1 MSLSS
6 QNLTFDNRLLAI
18 EEEFRQRKFSGA
30 LKDLEGLA
38 ESEFSGNSHEAG
50 LYLLLTAEAS
60 LHEGR
65 YRDALARGLQA
76 ARVLA
81 DFPLNRRYGRVQLV
95 LSKAYSSIGDLKN
108 AEIRARDALA
118 AFRRAGENAGQ
129 IDSFNELARI
139 AFVRC
144 DYPSAADFL
153 GEAIGMVVDNPRKKA
168 QLTGNLGRIQ
178 TFTGE
183 WNKARENLQAALVYA
198 QENNQDIS
206 RAVNM
211 LSLGYLEM
219 RTRQFAEAHRLY
231 EQAREIIDRLS
242 LKREKVI
249 YLEYTGE
256 LALEKGDLYR
266 AKSMLSEAYKEGM
279 MLASSSAL
287 VSQSARRLA
296 EVELLL
302 DNVEEAMKYG
312 QKALDLSL
320 QLGEKAEIGVSQRV
334 IARVFVAKGHS
345 EEALEYAA
353 SAVEV
358 LGQVGDPCELG
369 QALLTQ
375 AQISMELGDFDHNR
389 VSGLFDRARRLFRKL
404 DLEYWQAEI
413 DFRSGVLSCQ
423 HGDLSTGFKR
433 LSNAE
438 RVFSLVNDKV
448 KLRAVSSFLRTLAD
462 QAVALSVSEE
472 NGFKI
477 FGNLVTPDEYSRLR
491 SSRIEDILEIVLR
504 KTGGDRAVIYTPGN
518 AEHRLASSVNMTT
531 DDQQTFVDGFNK
543 LLGEEFNRDRPTLT
557 LDCRRDPFINAL
569 FDHDPSMVTSVVVV
583 PFKMTD
589 GAQCYLYVDRLARD
603 NRLNPFSQAELN
615 FAVGFSDFVAFKWAE
630 IEKNRLLE
638 DNRRLTRQLMEKS
651 EFPNIITQ
659 NKAMLDL
666 LVQVRQVVNSN
677 ISISITGETGSG
689 KDLVAQAIHYNSTRR
704 DKRFVSVNCAA
715 LPETLLESE
724 LFGYKRGAFTG
735 ADRDKSGLFEEAD
748 GGTFFLDEIGDMPL
762 SIQAKILRVL
772 EEKEIVRLGE
782 TRPRKVDVRIVS
794 ATNRDLKELMEEK
807 LFRQDLY
814 YRLSALTFRLP
825 PLRER
830 REDIPLLAA
839 HFLKESGKRVSA
851 EVLRRLMEYDWPGN
865 VRELDN
871 EIRKLAL
878 LAGESEEIG
887 PELLSGKMAT
897 AAPGGGANGGNGSVQ
912 PVVAPE
918 VEFDDDYSLYDYLS
932 AHEKHFILR
941 ALKRKG
947 GVKKHAAAML
957 NIPESTLRLK
967 IKQYGIDLKNLD
979 AIH

>member
-30 LKDLEGLA
+30 LKDLEGLD
-38 ESEFSGNSHEAG
+38 ESEFGSSSHEAG

-60 LHEGR
+60 LYEGR
-65 YRDALARGLQA
+65 YRDALSVGLKA

-95 LSKAYSSIGDLKN
+95 LSKAYSSVGDLKN
-108 AEIRARDALA
+108 AEMRARDALA
-118 AFRRAGENAGQ
+118 AFRRANEATGQ
-129 IDSFNELARI
+129 IDSLNELARI

-144 DYPSAADFL
+144 EYAASAGFL
-153 GEAIGMVVDNPRKKA
+153 GDAIEMVVDNPRKRA

-183 WNKARENLQAALVYA
+183 WNKASENLREALNYA
-198 QENNQDIS
+198 LENGQDIS
-206 RAVNM
+206 VAVNL
-211 LSLGYLEM
+211 LSLGYLQM
-219 RTRQFAEAHRLY
+219 RTRDFTEAHRLF
-231 EQAREIIDRLS
+231 EQAREIVDRLN
-242 LKREKVI
+242 LKREKII

-256 LALEKGDLYR
+256 LAFEKSDLYR
-266 AKSMLSEAYKEGM
+266 AKSILSEAYKEGM
-279 MLASSSAL
+279 MLASGSAL

-302 DNVEEAMKYG
+302 DNVDDAMKYG

-320 QLGEKAEIGVSQRV
+320 QLGEKTEIGAAQRV
-334 IARVFVAKGHS
+334 IARIFAARGQND
-345 EEALEYAA
+345 EALEYAA
-353 SAVEV
+353 NAVEV
-358 LGQVGDPCELG
+358 LSQVGDPYETG

-375 AQISMELGDFDHNR
+375 AQISMDLGKFDRQR
-389 VSGLFDRARRLFRKL
+389 VSAMFDRARRLFRKL
-404 DLEYWQAEI
+404 ELEYWQAEI
-413 DFRSGVLSCQ
+413 DFRSGVLACQ
-423 HGDLSTGFKR
+423 NGDLSAGFKR
-433 LSNAE
+433 LSHAE

-448 KLRAVSSFLRTLAD
+448 KLRAVSNFLRTLAD

-491 SSRIEDILEIVLR
+491 SSRLEDILEIVLR

-518 AEHRLASSVNMTT
+518 AEYQLAASATMAEGE
-531 DDQQTFVDGFNK
+531 QQIFIDGFNK
-543 LLGEEFNRDRPTLT
+543 LLGEEFHRDRPTLA

-569 FDHDPSMVTSVVVV
+569 FDSDPAMVTSVVVV

-589 GAQCYLYVDRLARD
+589 GSECYLYVDRLARD

-689 KDLVAQAIHYNSTRR
+689 KDLLARAIHYNSARR

-715 LPETLLESE
+715 LPESLLESE

-762 SIQAKILRVL
+762 AIQAKILRVL

-782 TRPRKVDVRIVS
+782 TKPRKVDVRIVS

-830 REDIPLLAA
+830 REDIPLLVE
-839 HFLKESGKRVSA
+839 HFLKDTDKKVA
-851 EVLRRLMEYDWPGN
+851 PEVMKHLMEYDWPGN

-871 EIRKLAL
+871 EIKKLAL
-878 LAGESEEIG
+878 LAGDNDEIG
-887 PELLSGKMAT
+887 PELLSGKL
-897 AAPGGGANGGNGSVQ
+897 AAAEGANGGNGSGH
-912 PVVAPE
+912 PVMAAE
-918 VEFDDDYSLYDYLS
+918 VEFGDDYSLYDYLS

-941 ALKRKG
+941 ALKRKK
-947 GVKKHAAAML
+947 GVKKHAAALL

-979 AIH
+979 AVH